1 MILVDTNILL
11 DIVTEDPNW
20 KEWSEQQLENAKLIG
35 SVIINPVIYSELS
48 IAFARIEEVEAFIS
62 DAPLIVE
69 PIPREALFMAAKSF
83 LKYRRR
89 DGKKHG
95 ILPDFYIGAHA
106 AVEKCPI
113 LTRDV
118 KRFRTNFPTVELIT
132 PP

>member
-1 MILVDTNILL
+1 MLL
-11 DIVTEDPNW
+11 DIVTEDRNW
-20 KEWSEQQLENAKLIG
+20 KEWSEQQLESAKLIG

-48 IAFARIEEVEAFIS
+48 IAFTRIEEVEAFIS
-62 DAPLIVE
+62 DASLIVE
-69 PIPREALFMAAKSF
+69 PIPREALFMAGKSF

-95 ILPDFYIGAHA
+95 VLPDFYIGAHA
-106 AVEKCPI
+106 AVDKCPI

-118 KRFRTNFPTVELIT
+118 KRFRTNFPTVKLIT